1 MKFKDYF
8 LNKITEIL
16 GTFFVL
22 FLMLEFLYIIGNT
35 FSVVFMIGVV
45 IAILIMTKYLMDW
58 YRKKK
63 YFEIITERVK
73 DLKEPW
79 LIAELLPVS
88 YTIEDEIYQELLR
101 KVGSSA
107 IEEIH
112 KIEDEQKEYEDYI
125 EQWIHEVKTPITSIH
140 LMLENRISENPGLK
154 RDLNVELSRLEN
166 DVELALYY
174 ARSEQI
180 YRDYLIQKLNFRKVL
195 LKVVNKNRTVIMN
208 SSVAIDL
215 DCDEALYAYGDEK
228 WLVFM
233 LTQVLLNAIKYK
245 AEADAKVVMRA
256 KRDNKR
262 IVLNIIDNGKD
273 QNQDANRHQD
283 QREGTVAAVQ
293 ARILPFAEIH
303 LRDGHNLHLLRKAFL
318 VKPEALLE
326 KRQDIIR
333 TRFQIGSGLQQHECY
348 AGAGIPSTRLRQRTV
363 ELSHPLDTQ
372 QQVHIRD
379 NRPFD
384 IFHDPGDRN
393 ARRIAD
399 TDALPDRVL
408 FAEQLA
414 RVCLRNNGVI
424 DTVQKPLAVA
434 VQHLEGKDIEESGID
449 IPSRRYISS
458 HHKKSG
464 VPYSG
469 RSPSG
474 RLFRS
479 LDSVL
484 PANRPRERPS
494 PGNARNR
501 EQRSGRNSPAACRCS
516 VPVPRTPQS
525 ESRTSTRRTAR
536 RRLSSYIP
544 CSGSEI
550 SRKIL
555 YLTDYSLCLQF

>member
-1 MKFKDYF
+1 MMKFKDYF

-16 GTFFVL
+16 GTYFVL

-45 IAILIMTKYLMDW
+45 IVILIMTKYLMDW

-63 YFEIITERVK
+63 YFEMITERVK

-154 RDLNVELSRLEN
+154 KDLNVELSRLEN

-180 YRDYLIQKLNFRKVL
+180 YRDYLIQKLNVRKVL

-262 IVLNIIDNGKD
+262 IVLNIIDNGKGIKK
-273 QNQDANRHQD
+273 
-283 QREGTVAAVQ
+283 EELP
-293 ARILPFAEIH
+293 RIF
-303 LRDGHNLHLLRKAFL
+303 DKGF
-318 VKPEALLE
+318 
-326 KRQDIIR
+326 
-333 TRFQIGSGLQQHECY
+333 TGSNG
-348 AGAGIPSTRLRQRTV
+348 
-363 ELSHPLDTQ
+363 
-372 QQVHIRD
+372 RD
-379 NRPFD
+379 NEKSTGMGLYLV
-384 IFHDPGDRN
+384 HK
-393 ARRIAD
+393 
-399 TDALPDRVL
+399 LC
-408 FAEQLA
+408 E
-414 RVCLRNNGVI
+414 
-424 DTVQKPLAVA
+424 K
-434 VQHLEGKDIEESGID
+434 LEID
-449 IPSRRYISS
+449 I
-458 HHKKSG
+458 KA
-464 VPYSG
+464 
-469 RSPSG
+469 
-474 RLFRS
+474 
-479 LDSVL
+479 DSVYG
-484 PANRPRERPS
+484 EF
-494 PGNARNR
+494 
-501 EQRSGRNSPAACRCS
+501 
-516 VPVPRTPQS
+516 T
-525 ESRTSTRRTAR
+525 
-536 RRLSSYIP
+536 
-544 CSGSEI
+544 EI
-550 SRKIL
+550 SF
-555 YLTDYSLCLQF
+555 SLKNVC

>member
-1 MKFKDYF
+1 MVRMMKFKDYF

-22 FLMLEFLYIIGNT
+22 LLMLEFLYIIGNT

-262 IVLNIIDNGKD
+262 IVLNIIDNGKGIKK
-273 QNQDANRHQD
+273 
-283 QREGTVAAVQ
+283 EELP
-293 ARILPFAEIH
+293 RIF
-303 LRDGHNLHLLRKAFL
+303 DKGF
-318 VKPEALLE
+318 
-326 KRQDIIR
+326 
-333 TRFQIGSGLQQHECY
+333 TGSNG
-348 AGAGIPSTRLRQRTV
+348 
-363 ELSHPLDTQ
+363 
-372 QQVHIRD
+372 RD
-379 NRPFD
+379 NEKSTGMGLYLV
-384 IFHDPGDRN
+384 HK
-393 ARRIAD
+393 
-399 TDALPDRVL
+399 LC
-408 FAEQLA
+408 E
-414 RVCLRNNGVI
+414 
-424 DTVQKPLAVA
+424 K
-434 VQHLEGKDIEESGID
+434 LEID
-449 IPSRRYISS
+449 I
-458 HHKKSG
+458 KA
-464 VPYSG
+464 
-469 RSPSG
+469 
-474 RLFRS
+474 
-479 LDSVL
+479 DSVYG
-484 PANRPRERPS
+484 EF
-494 PGNARNR
+494 
-501 EQRSGRNSPAACRCS
+501 
-516 VPVPRTPQS
+516 T
-525 ESRTSTRRTAR
+525 
-536 RRLSSYIP
+536 
-544 CSGSEI
+544 EI
-550 SRKIL
+550 SF
-555 YLTDYSLCLQF
+555 SLKNVC

>member
-1 MKFKDYF
+1 MMKFKDYF

-35 FSVVFMIGVV
+35 FSVVFMIGMV
-45 IAILIMTKYLMDW
+45 IAVLIMTKYLMDW

-154 RDLNVELSRLEN
+154 KDLNVELSRLEN

-180 YRDYLIQKLNFRKVL
+180 YRDYLIQKLNVRKVL

-262 IVLNIIDNGKD
+262 IVLNIIDNGKGIKK
-273 QNQDANRHQD
+273 
-283 QREGTVAAVQ
+283 EELP
-293 ARILPFAEIH
+293 RIF
-303 LRDGHNLHLLRKAFL
+303 DKGF
-318 VKPEALLE
+318 
-326 KRQDIIR
+326 
-333 TRFQIGSGLQQHECY
+333 TGSNG
-348 AGAGIPSTRLRQRTV
+348 
-363 ELSHPLDTQ
+363 
-372 QQVHIRD
+372 RD
-379 NRPFD
+379 NEKSTGMGLYLV
-384 IFHDPGDRN
+384 HK
-393 ARRIAD
+393 
-399 TDALPDRVL
+399 LC
-408 FAEQLA
+408 E
-414 RVCLRNNGVI
+414 
-424 DTVQKPLAVA
+424 K
-434 VQHLEGKDIEESGID
+434 LEID
-449 IPSRRYISS
+449 I
-458 HHKKSG
+458 KA
-464 VPYSG
+464 
-469 RSPSG
+469 
-474 RLFRS
+474 
-479 LDSVL
+479 DSVYG
-484 PANRPRERPS
+484 EF
-494 PGNARNR
+494 
-501 EQRSGRNSPAACRCS
+501 
-516 VPVPRTPQS
+516 T
-525 ESRTSTRRTAR
+525 
-536 RRLSSYIP
+536 
-544 CSGSEI
+544 EI
-550 SRKIL
+550 SF
-555 YLTDYSLCLQF
+555 SLKNVC

>member
-16 GTFFVL
+16 GIYFVL

-35 FSVVFMIGVV
+35 FSVVFMIGMV

-88 YTIEDEIYQELLR
+88 YTIEDEIFQELLR

-180 YRDYLIQKLNFRKVL
+180 YRDYLIQKLNVRKVL

-262 IVLNIIDNGKD
+262 IVLNIIDNGKGIKK
-273 QNQDANRHQD
+273 
-283 QREGTVAAVQ
+283 EELP
-293 ARILPFAEIH
+293 RIF
-303 LRDGHNLHLLRKAFL
+303 DKGF
-318 VKPEALLE
+318 
-326 KRQDIIR
+326 
-333 TRFQIGSGLQQHECY
+333 TGSNG
-348 AGAGIPSTRLRQRTV
+348 
-363 ELSHPLDTQ
+363 
-372 QQVHIRD
+372 RD
-379 NRPFD
+379 NEKSTGMGLYLV
-384 IFHDPGDRN
+384 HK
-393 ARRIAD
+393 
-399 TDALPDRVL
+399 LC
-408 FAEQLA
+408 E
-414 RVCLRNNGVI
+414 
-424 DTVQKPLAVA
+424 K
-434 VQHLEGKDIEESGID
+434 LEIDIEA
-449 IPSRRYISS
+449 
-458 HHKKSG
+458 
-464 VPYSG
+464 
-469 RSPSG
+469 
-474 RLFRS
+474 
-479 LDSVL
+479 DSVYG
-484 PANRPRERPS
+484 EF
-494 PGNARNR
+494 
-501 EQRSGRNSPAACRCS
+501 
-516 VPVPRTPQS
+516 T
-525 ESRTSTRRTAR
+525 
-536 RRLSSYIP
+536 
-544 CSGSEI
+544 EI
-550 SRKIL
+550 SF
-555 YLTDYSLCLQF
+555 SLKNVC

>member
-1 MKFKDYF
+1 MMKFKDYF

-16 GTFFVL
+16 GIYFVL

-35 FSVVFMIGVV
+35 FSVVFMIGMV
-45 IAILIMTKYLMDW
+45 IAVLIMTKYLMDW

-63 YFEIITERVK
+63 YFEMITERVK

-154 RDLNVELSRLEN
+154 KDLNVELSRLEN

-180 YRDYLIQKLNFRKVL
+180 YRDYLIQKLNVRKVL

-262 IVLNIIDNGKD
+262 IVLNIIDNGKGIKK
-273 QNQDANRHQD
+273 
-283 QREGTVAAVQ
+283 EELP
-293 ARILPFAEIH
+293 RIF
-303 LRDGHNLHLLRKAFL
+303 DKGF
-318 VKPEALLE
+318 
-326 KRQDIIR
+326 
-333 TRFQIGSGLQQHECY
+333 TGSNG
-348 AGAGIPSTRLRQRTV
+348 
-363 ELSHPLDTQ
+363 
-372 QQVHIRD
+372 RD
-379 NRPFD
+379 NEKSTGMGLYLV
-384 IFHDPGDRN
+384 HK
-393 ARRIAD
+393 
-399 TDALPDRVL
+399 LC
-408 FAEQLA
+408 E
-414 RVCLRNNGVI
+414 
-424 DTVQKPLAVA
+424 K
-434 VQHLEGKDIEESGID
+434 LEID
-449 IPSRRYISS
+449 I
-458 HHKKSG
+458 KA
-464 VPYSG
+464 
-469 RSPSG
+469 
-474 RLFRS
+474 
-479 LDSVL
+479 DSVYG
-484 PANRPRERPS
+484 EF
-494 PGNARNR
+494 
-501 EQRSGRNSPAACRCS
+501 
-516 VPVPRTPQS
+516 T
-525 ESRTSTRRTAR
+525 
-536 RRLSSYIP
+536 
-544 CSGSEI
+544 EI
-550 SRKIL
+550 SF
-555 YLTDYSLCLQF
+555 SLKNVC

>member
-16 GTFFVL
+16 GTYFVL

-35 FSVVFMIGVV
+35 FSVVFMIGMV

-180 YRDYLIQKLNFRKVL
+180 YRDYLIQKLNVRKVL

-262 IVLNIIDNGKD
+262 IVLNIIDNGKGIKK
-273 QNQDANRHQD
+273 
-283 QREGTVAAVQ
+283 EELP
-293 ARILPFAEIH
+293 RIF
-303 LRDGHNLHLLRKAFL
+303 DKGF
-318 VKPEALLE
+318 
-326 KRQDIIR
+326 
-333 TRFQIGSGLQQHECY
+333 TGSNG
-348 AGAGIPSTRLRQRTV
+348 
-363 ELSHPLDTQ
+363 
-372 QQVHIRD
+372 RD
-379 NRPFD
+379 NEKSTGMGLYLV
-384 IFHDPGDRN
+384 HK
-393 ARRIAD
+393 
-399 TDALPDRVL
+399 LC
-408 FAEQLA
+408 E
-414 RVCLRNNGVI
+414 
-424 DTVQKPLAVA
+424 K
-434 VQHLEGKDIEESGID
+434 LEID
-449 IPSRRYISS
+449 I
-458 HHKKSG
+458 KA
-464 VPYSG
+464 
-469 RSPSG
+469 
-474 RLFRS
+474 
-479 LDSVL
+479 DSVYG
-484 PANRPRERPS
+484 EF
-494 PGNARNR
+494 
-501 EQRSGRNSPAACRCS
+501 
-516 VPVPRTPQS
+516 T
-525 ESRTSTRRTAR
+525 
-536 RRLSSYIP
+536 
-544 CSGSEI
+544 EI
-550 SRKIL
+550 SF
-555 YLTDYSLCLQF
+555 SLKNVC

>member
-1 MKFKDYF
+1 MMKFKDYF

-35 FSVVFMIGVV
+35 FSVVFMIGMV

-180 YRDYLIQKLNFRKVL
+180 YRDYLIQKLNVRKVL

-256 KRDNKR
+256 KRDNKK
-262 IVLNIIDNGKD
+262 IVLNIIDNGKGIKK
-273 QNQDANRHQD
+273 
-283 QREGTVAAVQ
+283 EELP
-293 ARILPFAEIH
+293 RIF
-303 LRDGHNLHLLRKAFL
+303 DKGF
-318 VKPEALLE
+318 
-326 KRQDIIR
+326 
-333 TRFQIGSGLQQHECY
+333 TGSNG
-348 AGAGIPSTRLRQRTV
+348 
-363 ELSHPLDTQ
+363 
-372 QQVHIRD
+372 RD
-379 NRPFD
+379 NEKSTGMGLYLV
-384 IFHDPGDRN
+384 HK
-393 ARRIAD
+393 
-399 TDALPDRVL
+399 LC
-408 FAEQLA
+408 E
-414 RVCLRNNGVI
+414 
-424 DTVQKPLAVA
+424 K
-434 VQHLEGKDIEESGID
+434 LEID
-449 IPSRRYISS
+449 I
-458 HHKKSG
+458 KA
-464 VPYSG
+464 
-469 RSPSG
+469 
-474 RLFRS
+474 
-479 LDSVL
+479 DSVYG
-484 PANRPRERPS
+484 EF
-494 PGNARNR
+494 
-501 EQRSGRNSPAACRCS
+501 
-516 VPVPRTPQS
+516 T
-525 ESRTSTRRTAR
+525 
-536 RRLSSYIP
+536 
-544 CSGSEI
+544 EI
-550 SRKIL
+550 SF
-555 YLTDYSLCLQF
+555 SLKNVC

>member
-1 MKFKDYF
+1 MMKFKDYF

-16 GTFFVL
+16 GTYFVL

-63 YFEIITERVK
+63 YFEMITERVK

-154 RDLNVELSRLEN
+154 KDLNVELSRLEN

-180 YRDYLIQKLNFRKVL
+180 YRDYLIQKLNVRKVL

-256 KRDNKR
+256 KRNNKK
-262 IVLNIIDNGKD
+262 IVLNIIDNGKGIKK
-273 QNQDANRHQD
+273 
-283 QREGTVAAVQ
+283 EELP
-293 ARILPFAEIH
+293 RIF
-303 LRDGHNLHLLRKAFL
+303 DKGF
-318 VKPEALLE
+318 
-326 KRQDIIR
+326 
-333 TRFQIGSGLQQHECY
+333 TGSNG
-348 AGAGIPSTRLRQRTV
+348 
-363 ELSHPLDTQ
+363 
-372 QQVHIRD
+372 RD
-379 NRPFD
+379 NEKSTGMGLYLV
-384 IFHDPGDRN
+384 HK
-393 ARRIAD
+393 
-399 TDALPDRVL
+399 LC
-408 FAEQLA
+408 E
-414 RVCLRNNGVI
+414 
-424 DTVQKPLAVA
+424 K
-434 VQHLEGKDIEESGID
+434 LEIDIEA
-449 IPSRRYISS
+449 
-458 HHKKSG
+458 
-464 VPYSG
+464 
-469 RSPSG
+469 
-474 RLFRS
+474 
-479 LDSVL
+479 DSVYG
-484 PANRPRERPS
+484 EF
-494 PGNARNR
+494 
-501 EQRSGRNSPAACRCS
+501 
-516 VPVPRTPQS
+516 T
-525 ESRTSTRRTAR
+525 
-536 RRLSSYIP
+536 
-544 CSGSEI
+544 EI
-550 SRKIL
+550 SF
-555 YLTDYSLCLQF
+555 SLKNVG

>member
-1 MKFKDYF
+1 MMKFKDYF

-16 GTFFVL
+16 GTYFVL

-112 KIEDEQKEYEDYI
+112 KIEDDQKEYEDYI

-180 YRDYLIQKLNFRKVL
+180 YRDYLIQKLNVRKVL

-262 IVLNIIDNGKD
+262 IVLNIIDNGKGIKK
-273 QNQDANRHQD
+273 
-283 QREGTVAAVQ
+283 EELP
-293 ARILPFAEIH
+293 RIF
-303 LRDGHNLHLLRKAFL
+303 DKGF
-318 VKPEALLE
+318 
-326 KRQDIIR
+326 
-333 TRFQIGSGLQQHECY
+333 TGSNG
-348 AGAGIPSTRLRQRTV
+348 
-363 ELSHPLDTQ
+363 
-372 QQVHIRD
+372 RD
-379 NRPFD
+379 NEKSTGMGLYLV
-384 IFHDPGDRN
+384 HK
-393 ARRIAD
+393 
-399 TDALPDRVL
+399 LC
-408 FAEQLA
+408 E
-414 RVCLRNNGVI
+414 
-424 DTVQKPLAVA
+424 K
-434 VQHLEGKDIEESGID
+434 LEIDIEA
-449 IPSRRYISS
+449 
-458 HHKKSG
+458 
-464 VPYSG
+464 
-469 RSPSG
+469 
-474 RLFRS
+474 
-479 LDSVL
+479 DSVYG
-484 PANRPRERPS
+484 EF
-494 PGNARNR
+494 
-501 EQRSGRNSPAACRCS
+501 
-516 VPVPRTPQS
+516 T
-525 ESRTSTRRTAR
+525 
-536 RRLSSYIP
+536 
-544 CSGSEI
+544 EI
-550 SRKIL
+550 SF
-555 YLTDYSLCLQF
+555 SLKNVG

>member
-1 MKFKDYF
+1 MMKFKDYF

-45 IAILIMTKYLMDW
+45 IAILIITKYLMDW

-63 YFEIITERVK
+63 YFKIITERVK

-180 YRDYLIQKLNFRKVL
+180 YRDYLIQKLNVRKVL

-262 IVLNIIDNGKD
+262 IVLNIIDNGKGIKK
-273 QNQDANRHQD
+273 
-283 QREGTVAAVQ
+283 EELP
-293 ARILPFAEIH
+293 RIF
-303 LRDGHNLHLLRKAFL
+303 DKGF
-318 VKPEALLE
+318 
-326 KRQDIIR
+326 
-333 TRFQIGSGLQQHECY
+333 TGSNG
-348 AGAGIPSTRLRQRTV
+348 
-363 ELSHPLDTQ
+363 
-372 QQVHIRD
+372 RD
-379 NRPFD
+379 NEKSTGMGLYLV
-384 IFHDPGDRN
+384 HK
-393 ARRIAD
+393 
-399 TDALPDRVL
+399 LC
-408 FAEQLA
+408 E
-414 RVCLRNNGVI
+414 
-424 DTVQKPLAVA
+424 K
-434 VQHLEGKDIEESGID
+434 LEIDIEA
-449 IPSRRYISS
+449 
-458 HHKKSG
+458 
-464 VPYSG
+464 
-469 RSPSG
+469 
-474 RLFRS
+474 
-479 LDSVL
+479 DSVYG
-484 PANRPRERPS
+484 EF
-494 PGNARNR
+494 
-501 EQRSGRNSPAACRCS
+501 
-516 VPVPRTPQS
+516 T
-525 ESRTSTRRTAR
+525 
-536 RRLSSYIP
+536 
-544 CSGSEI
+544 EI
-550 SRKIL
+550 SF
-555 YLTDYSLCLQF
+555 SLKNVG

>member
-16 GTFFVL
+16 GTYFVF

-45 IAILIMTKYLMDW
+45 IAVLIMTKYLMDW

-180 YRDYLIQKLNFRKVL
+180 YRDYLIQKLNVRKVL

-262 IVLNIIDNGKD
+262 IVLNIIDNGKGIKK
-273 QNQDANRHQD
+273 
-283 QREGTVAAVQ
+283 EELP
-293 ARILPFAEIH
+293 RIF
-303 LRDGHNLHLLRKAFL
+303 DKGF
-318 VKPEALLE
+318 
-326 KRQDIIR
+326 
-333 TRFQIGSGLQQHECY
+333 TGSNG
-348 AGAGIPSTRLRQRTV
+348 
-363 ELSHPLDTQ
+363 
-372 QQVHIRD
+372 RD
-379 NRPFD
+379 NEKSTGMGLYLV
-384 IFHDPGDRN
+384 HK
-393 ARRIAD
+393 
-399 TDALPDRVL
+399 LC
-408 FAEQLA
+408 E
-414 RVCLRNNGVI
+414 
-424 DTVQKPLAVA
+424 K
-434 VQHLEGKDIEESGID
+434 LEIDIEA
-449 IPSRRYISS
+449 
-458 HHKKSG
+458 
-464 VPYSG
+464 
-469 RSPSG
+469 
-474 RLFRS
+474 
-479 LDSVL
+479 DSVYG
-484 PANRPRERPS
+484 EF
-494 PGNARNR
+494 
-501 EQRSGRNSPAACRCS
+501 
-516 VPVPRTPQS
+516 T
-525 ESRTSTRRTAR
+525 
-536 RRLSSYIP
+536 
-544 CSGSEI
+544 EI
-550 SRKIL
+550 SF
-555 YLTDYSLCLQF
+555 SLKNVG

>member
-16 GTFFVL
+16 GIYFVL

-35 FSVVFMIGVV
+35 FSVVFMIGMV
-45 IAILIMTKYLMDW
+45 IAVLIMTKYLMDW

-63 YFEIITERVK
+63 YFEMITERVK

-180 YRDYLIQKLNFRKVL
+180 YRDYLIQKLNVRKVL

-262 IVLNIIDNGKD
+262 IVLNIIDNGKGIKK
-273 QNQDANRHQD
+273 
-283 QREGTVAAVQ
+283 EELP
-293 ARILPFAEIH
+293 RIF
-303 LRDGHNLHLLRKAFL
+303 DKGF
-318 VKPEALLE
+318 
-326 KRQDIIR
+326 
-333 TRFQIGSGLQQHECY
+333 TGSNG
-348 AGAGIPSTRLRQRTV
+348 
-363 ELSHPLDTQ
+363 
-372 QQVHIRD
+372 RD
-379 NRPFD
+379 NEKSTGMGLYLV
-384 IFHDPGDRN
+384 HK
-393 ARRIAD
+393 
-399 TDALPDRVL
+399 LC
-408 FAEQLA
+408 E
-414 RVCLRNNGVI
+414 
-424 DTVQKPLAVA
+424 K
-434 VQHLEGKDIEESGID
+434 LEIDIEA
-449 IPSRRYISS
+449 
-458 HHKKSG
+458 
-464 VPYSG
+464 
-469 RSPSG
+469 
-474 RLFRS
+474 
-479 LDSVL
+479 DSVYG
-484 PANRPRERPS
+484 EF
-494 PGNARNR
+494 
-501 EQRSGRNSPAACRCS
+501 
-516 VPVPRTPQS
+516 T
-525 ESRTSTRRTAR
+525 
-536 RRLSSYIP
+536 
-544 CSGSEI
+544 EI
-550 SRKIL
+550 SF
-555 YLTDYSLCLQF
+555 SLKNVC

>member
-1 MKFKDYF
+1 MMKFKDYF

-16 GTFFVL
+16 GTYFVL

-180 YRDYLIQKLNFRKVL
+180 YRDYLIQKLNVRKVL

-262 IVLNIIDNGKD
+262 IVLNIIDNGKGIKK
-273 QNQDANRHQD
+273 
-283 QREGTVAAVQ
+283 EELP
-293 ARILPFAEIH
+293 RIF
-303 LRDGHNLHLLRKAFL
+303 DKGF
-318 VKPEALLE
+318 
-326 KRQDIIR
+326 
-333 TRFQIGSGLQQHECY
+333 TGSNG
-348 AGAGIPSTRLRQRTV
+348 
-363 ELSHPLDTQ
+363 
-372 QQVHIRD
+372 RD
-379 NRPFD
+379 NEKSTGMGLYLV
-384 IFHDPGDRN
+384 HK
-393 ARRIAD
+393 
-399 TDALPDRVL
+399 LC
-408 FAEQLA
+408 E
-414 RVCLRNNGVI
+414 
-424 DTVQKPLAVA
+424 K
-434 VQHLEGKDIEESGID
+434 LEIDIEA
-449 IPSRRYISS
+449 
-458 HHKKSG
+458 
-464 VPYSG
+464 
-469 RSPSG
+469 
-474 RLFRS
+474 
-479 LDSVL
+479 DSVYG
-484 PANRPRERPS
+484 EF
-494 PGNARNR
+494 
-501 EQRSGRNSPAACRCS
+501 
-516 VPVPRTPQS
+516 T
-525 ESRTSTRRTAR
+525 
-536 RRLSSYIP
+536 
-544 CSGSEI
+544 EI
-550 SRKIL
+550 SF
-555 YLTDYSLCLQF
+555 SLKNVC

>member
-166 DVELALYY
+166 DVELVLYY

-262 IVLNIIDNGKD
+262 IVLNIIDNGKGIKK
-273 QNQDANRHQD
+273 
-283 QREGTVAAVQ
+283 EELP
-293 ARILPFAEIH
+293 RIF
-303 LRDGHNLHLLRKAFL
+303 DKGF
-318 VKPEALLE
+318 
-326 KRQDIIR
+326 
-333 TRFQIGSGLQQHECY
+333 TGSNG
-348 AGAGIPSTRLRQRTV
+348 
-363 ELSHPLDTQ
+363 
-372 QQVHIRD
+372 RD
-379 NRPFD
+379 NEKSTGMGLYLV
-384 IFHDPGDRN
+384 HK
-393 ARRIAD
+393 
-399 TDALPDRVL
+399 LC
-408 FAEQLA
+408 E
-414 RVCLRNNGVI
+414 
-424 DTVQKPLAVA
+424 K
-434 VQHLEGKDIEESGID
+434 LEID
-449 IPSRRYISS
+449 I
-458 HHKKSG
+458 KA
-464 VPYSG
+464 
-469 RSPSG
+469 
-474 RLFRS
+474 
-479 LDSVL
+479 DSVYG
-484 PANRPRERPS
+484 EF
-494 PGNARNR
+494 
-501 EQRSGRNSPAACRCS
+501 
-516 VPVPRTPQS
+516 T
-525 ESRTSTRRTAR
+525 
-536 RRLSSYIP
+536 
-544 CSGSEI
+544 EI
-550 SRKIL
+550 SF
-555 YLTDYSLCLQF
+555 SLKNVC

>member
-1 MKFKDYF
+1 MMKFKDYF

-16 GTFFVL
+16 GTYFVL

-35 FSVVFMIGVV
+35 FSVVFMIGMV
-45 IAILIMTKYLMDW
+45 IAVLIMTKYLMDW

-140 LMLENRISENPGLK
+140 LMLENRISENPGVK

-180 YRDYLIQKLNFRKVL
+180 YRDYLIQKLNVRKVL

-256 KRDNKR
+256 KRDNKK
-262 IVLNIIDNGKD
+262 IVLNIIDNGKGIKK
-273 QNQDANRHQD
+273 
-283 QREGTVAAVQ
+283 EELP
-293 ARILPFAEIH
+293 RIF
-303 LRDGHNLHLLRKAFL
+303 DKGF
-318 VKPEALLE
+318 
-326 KRQDIIR
+326 
-333 TRFQIGSGLQQHECY
+333 TGSNG
-348 AGAGIPSTRLRQRTV
+348 
-363 ELSHPLDTQ
+363 
-372 QQVHIRD
+372 RD
-379 NRPFD
+379 NEKSTGMGLYLV
-384 IFHDPGDRN
+384 HK
-393 ARRIAD
+393 
-399 TDALPDRVL
+399 LC
-408 FAEQLA
+408 E
-414 RVCLRNNGVI
+414 
-424 DTVQKPLAVA
+424 K
-434 VQHLEGKDIEESGID
+434 LEIDIEA
-449 IPSRRYISS
+449 
-458 HHKKSG
+458 
-464 VPYSG
+464 
-469 RSPSG
+469 
-474 RLFRS
+474 
-479 LDSVL
+479 DSVYG
-484 PANRPRERPS
+484 EF
-494 PGNARNR
+494 
-501 EQRSGRNSPAACRCS
+501 
-516 VPVPRTPQS
+516 T
-525 ESRTSTRRTAR
+525 
-536 RRLSSYIP
+536 
-544 CSGSEI
+544 EI
-550 SRKIL
+550 SF
-555 YLTDYSLCLQF
+555 SLKNVC

>member
-1 MKFKDYF
+1 MVRMMKFKDYF

-16 GTFFVL
+16 GTYFVL

-154 RDLNVELSRLEN
+154 KDLNVELSRLEN

-180 YRDYLIQKLNFRKVL
+180 YRDYLIQKLNVRKVL

-262 IVLNIIDNGKD
+262 IVLNIIDNGKGIKK
-273 QNQDANRHQD
+273 
-283 QREGTVAAVQ
+283 EELP
-293 ARILPFAEIH
+293 RIF
-303 LRDGHNLHLLRKAFL
+303 DKGF
-318 VKPEALLE
+318 
-326 KRQDIIR
+326 
-333 TRFQIGSGLQQHECY
+333 TGSNG
-348 AGAGIPSTRLRQRTV
+348 
-363 ELSHPLDTQ
+363 
-372 QQVHIRD
+372 RD
-379 NRPFD
+379 NEKSTGMGLYLV
-384 IFHDPGDRN
+384 HK
-393 ARRIAD
+393 
-399 TDALPDRVL
+399 LC
-408 FAEQLA
+408 E
-414 RVCLRNNGVI
+414 
-424 DTVQKPLAVA
+424 K
-434 VQHLEGKDIEESGID
+434 LEID
-449 IPSRRYISS
+449 I
-458 HHKKSG
+458 KA
-464 VPYSG
+464 
-469 RSPSG
+469 
-474 RLFRS
+474 
-479 LDSVL
+479 DSVYG
-484 PANRPRERPS
+484 EF
-494 PGNARNR
+494 
-501 EQRSGRNSPAACRCS
+501 
-516 VPVPRTPQS
+516 T
-525 ESRTSTRRTAR
+525 
-536 RRLSSYIP
+536 
-544 CSGSEI
+544 EI
-550 SRKIL
+550 SF
-555 YLTDYSLCLQF
+555 SLKNVC

>member
-16 GTFFVL
+16 GTYFVL

-35 FSVVFMIGVV
+35 FSVVFMIGMV

-154 RDLNVELSRLEN
+154 KDLDVELSRLEN

-180 YRDYLIQKLNFRKVL
+180 YRDYLIQKLNVRKVL

-262 IVLNIIDNGKD
+262 IVLNIIDNGKGIKK
-273 QNQDANRHQD
+273 
-283 QREGTVAAVQ
+283 EELP
-293 ARILPFAEIH
+293 RIF
-303 LRDGHNLHLLRKAFL
+303 DKGF
-318 VKPEALLE
+318 
-326 KRQDIIR
+326 
-333 TRFQIGSGLQQHECY
+333 TGSNG
-348 AGAGIPSTRLRQRTV
+348 
-363 ELSHPLDTQ
+363 
-372 QQVHIRD
+372 RD
-379 NRPFD
+379 NEKSTGMGLYLV
-384 IFHDPGDRN
+384 HK
-393 ARRIAD
+393 
-399 TDALPDRVL
+399 LC
-408 FAEQLA
+408 E
-414 RVCLRNNGVI
+414 
-424 DTVQKPLAVA
+424 K
-434 VQHLEGKDIEESGID
+434 LEIDIEA
-449 IPSRRYISS
+449 
-458 HHKKSG
+458 
-464 VPYSG
+464 
-469 RSPSG
+469 
-474 RLFRS
+474 
-479 LDSVL
+479 DSVYG
-484 PANRPRERPS
+484 EF
-494 PGNARNR
+494 
-501 EQRSGRNSPAACRCS
+501 
-516 VPVPRTPQS
+516 T
-525 ESRTSTRRTAR
+525 
-536 RRLSSYIP
+536 
-544 CSGSEI
+544 EI
-550 SRKIL
+550 SF
-555 YLTDYSLCLQF
+555 SLKNVG

>member
-8 LNKITEIL
+8 LNKITEIM

-35 FSVVFMIGVV
+35 FSVVFMIGMV

-154 RDLNVELSRLEN
+154 KDLNVELSRLEN

-180 YRDYLIQKLNFRKVL
+180 YRDYLIQKLNVRKVL

-256 KRDNKR
+256 KRDNKK
-262 IVLNIIDNGKD
+262 IVLNIIDNGKGIKK
-273 QNQDANRHQD
+273 
-283 QREGTVAAVQ
+283 EELP
-293 ARILPFAEIH
+293 RIF
-303 LRDGHNLHLLRKAFL
+303 DKGF
-318 VKPEALLE
+318 
-326 KRQDIIR
+326 
-333 TRFQIGSGLQQHECY
+333 TGSNG
-348 AGAGIPSTRLRQRTV
+348 
-363 ELSHPLDTQ
+363 
-372 QQVHIRD
+372 RD
-379 NRPFD
+379 NEKSTGMGLYLV
-384 IFHDPGDRN
+384 HK
-393 ARRIAD
+393 
-399 TDALPDRVL
+399 LC
-408 FAEQLA
+408 E
-414 RVCLRNNGVI
+414 
-424 DTVQKPLAVA
+424 K
-434 VQHLEGKDIEESGID
+434 LEID
-449 IPSRRYISS
+449 I
-458 HHKKSG
+458 KA
-464 VPYSG
+464 
-469 RSPSG
+469 
-474 RLFRS
+474 
-479 LDSVL
+479 DSVYG
-484 PANRPRERPS
+484 EF
-494 PGNARNR
+494 
-501 EQRSGRNSPAACRCS
+501 
-516 VPVPRTPQS
+516 T
-525 ESRTSTRRTAR
+525 
-536 RRLSSYIP
+536 
-544 CSGSEI
+544 EI
-550 SRKIL
+550 SF
-555 YLTDYSLCLQF
+555 SLKNVC

>member
-16 GTFFVL
+16 GTYFVL

-63 YFEIITERVK
+63 YFEMITERVK

-154 RDLNVELSRLEN
+154 KDLNVELSRLEN

-180 YRDYLIQKLNFRKVL
+180 YRDYLIQKLNVRKVL

-256 KRDNKR
+256 KRNNKK
-262 IVLNIIDNGKD
+262 IVLNIIDNGKGIKK
-273 QNQDANRHQD
+273 
-283 QREGTVAAVQ
+283 EELP
-293 ARILPFAEIH
+293 RIF
-303 LRDGHNLHLLRKAFL
+303 DKGF
-318 VKPEALLE
+318 
-326 KRQDIIR
+326 
-333 TRFQIGSGLQQHECY
+333 TGSNG
-348 AGAGIPSTRLRQRTV
+348 
-363 ELSHPLDTQ
+363 
-372 QQVHIRD
+372 RD
-379 NRPFD
+379 NEKSTGMGLYLV
-384 IFHDPGDRN
+384 HK
-393 ARRIAD
+393 
-399 TDALPDRVL
+399 LC
-408 FAEQLA
+408 E
-414 RVCLRNNGVI
+414 
-424 DTVQKPLAVA
+424 K
-434 VQHLEGKDIEESGID
+434 LEIDIEA
-449 IPSRRYISS
+449 
-458 HHKKSG
+458 
-464 VPYSG
+464 
-469 RSPSG
+469 
-474 RLFRS
+474 
-479 LDSVL
+479 DSVYG
-484 PANRPRERPS
+484 EF
-494 PGNARNR
+494 
-501 EQRSGRNSPAACRCS
+501 
-516 VPVPRTPQS
+516 T
-525 ESRTSTRRTAR
+525 
-536 RRLSSYIP
+536 
-544 CSGSEI
+544 EI
-550 SRKIL
+550 SF
-555 YLTDYSLCLQF
+555 SLKNVC

>member
-1 MKFKDYF
+1 MMKFKDYF

-35 FSVVFMIGVV
+35 FSVVFMIGMA

-154 RDLNVELSRLEN
+154 KDLNVELSRLEN

-180 YRDYLIQKLNFRKVL
+180 YRDYLIQKLNVRKVL

-262 IVLNIIDNGKD
+262 IVLNIIDNGKGIKK
-273 QNQDANRHQD
+273 
-283 QREGTVAAVQ
+283 EELP
-293 ARILPFAEIH
+293 RIF
-303 LRDGHNLHLLRKAFL
+303 DKGF
-318 VKPEALLE
+318 
-326 KRQDIIR
+326 
-333 TRFQIGSGLQQHECY
+333 TGSNG
-348 AGAGIPSTRLRQRTV
+348 
-363 ELSHPLDTQ
+363 
-372 QQVHIRD
+372 RD
-379 NRPFD
+379 NEKSTGMGLYLV
-384 IFHDPGDRN
+384 HK
-393 ARRIAD
+393 
-399 TDALPDRVL
+399 LC
-408 FAEQLA
+408 E
-414 RVCLRNNGVI
+414 
-424 DTVQKPLAVA
+424 K
-434 VQHLEGKDIEESGID
+434 LEIDIEA
-449 IPSRRYISS
+449 
-458 HHKKSG
+458 
-464 VPYSG
+464 
-469 RSPSG
+469 
-474 RLFRS
+474 
-479 LDSVL
+479 DSVYG
-484 PANRPRERPS
+484 EF
-494 PGNARNR
+494 
-501 EQRSGRNSPAACRCS
+501 
-516 VPVPRTPQS
+516 T
-525 ESRTSTRRTAR
+525 
-536 RRLSSYIP
+536 
-544 CSGSEI
+544 EI
-550 SRKIL
+550 SF
-555 YLTDYSLCLQF
+555 SLKNVC

>member
-1 MKFKDYF
+1 MMKFKDYF

-35 FSVVFMIGVV
+35 FSVVFMIGMV
-45 IAILIMTKYLMDW
+45 IAVLIMTKYLMDW

-180 YRDYLIQKLNFRKVL
+180 YRDYLIQKLNVRKVL

-256 KRDNKR
+256 KRDNKK
-262 IVLNIIDNGKD
+262 IVLNIIDNGKGIKK
-273 QNQDANRHQD
+273 
-283 QREGTVAAVQ
+283 EELP
-293 ARILPFAEIH
+293 RIF
-303 LRDGHNLHLLRKAFL
+303 DKGF
-318 VKPEALLE
+318 
-326 KRQDIIR
+326 
-333 TRFQIGSGLQQHECY
+333 TGSNG
-348 AGAGIPSTRLRQRTV
+348 
-363 ELSHPLDTQ
+363 
-372 QQVHIRD
+372 RD
-379 NRPFD
+379 NEKSTGMGLYLV
-384 IFHDPGDRN
+384 HK
-393 ARRIAD
+393 
-399 TDALPDRVL
+399 LC
-408 FAEQLA
+408 E
-414 RVCLRNNGVI
+414 
-424 DTVQKPLAVA
+424 K
-434 VQHLEGKDIEESGID
+434 LEIDIEA
-449 IPSRRYISS
+449 
-458 HHKKSG
+458 
-464 VPYSG
+464 
-469 RSPSG
+469 
-474 RLFRS
+474 
-479 LDSVL
+479 DSVYG
-484 PANRPRERPS
+484 EF
-494 PGNARNR
+494 
-501 EQRSGRNSPAACRCS
+501 
-516 VPVPRTPQS
+516 T
-525 ESRTSTRRTAR
+525 
-536 RRLSSYIP
+536 
-544 CSGSEI
+544 EI
-550 SRKIL
+550 SF
-555 YLTDYSLCLQF
+555 SLKNVC

>member
-1 MKFKDYF
+1 MMKFKDYF

-180 YRDYLIQKLNFRKVL
+180 YRDYLIQKLNVRKVL

-262 IVLNIIDNGKD
+262 IVLNIIDNGKGIKK
-273 QNQDANRHQD
+273 
-283 QREGTVAAVQ
+283 EELP
-293 ARILPFAEIH
+293 RIF
-303 LRDGHNLHLLRKAFL
+303 DKGF
-318 VKPEALLE
+318 
-326 KRQDIIR
+326 
-333 TRFQIGSGLQQHECY
+333 TGSNG
-348 AGAGIPSTRLRQRTV
+348 
-363 ELSHPLDTQ
+363 
-372 QQVHIRD
+372 RD
-379 NRPFD
+379 NEKSTGMGLYLV
-384 IFHDPGDRN
+384 HK
-393 ARRIAD
+393 
-399 TDALPDRVL
+399 LC
-408 FAEQLA
+408 E
-414 RVCLRNNGVI
+414 
-424 DTVQKPLAVA
+424 K
-434 VQHLEGKDIEESGID
+434 LEIDIEA
-449 IPSRRYISS
+449 
-458 HHKKSG
+458 
-464 VPYSG
+464 
-469 RSPSG
+469 
-474 RLFRS
+474 
-479 LDSVL
+479 DSVYG
-484 PANRPRERPS
+484 EF
-494 PGNARNR
+494 
-501 EQRSGRNSPAACRCS
+501 
-516 VPVPRTPQS
+516 T
-525 ESRTSTRRTAR
+525 
-536 RRLSSYIP
+536 
-544 CSGSEI
+544 EI
-550 SRKIL
+550 SF
-555 YLTDYSLCLQF
+555 SLKNVC

>member
-1 MKFKDYF
+1 MMKFKDYF

-16 GTFFVL
+16 GTYFVL

-35 FSVVFMIGVV
+35 FSVVFMIGMV

-63 YFEIITERVK
+63 YFEMITERVK

-180 YRDYLIQKLNFRKVL
+180 YRDYLIQKLNVRKVL

-262 IVLNIIDNGKD
+262 IVLNIIDNGKGIKK
-273 QNQDANRHQD
+273 
-283 QREGTVAAVQ
+283 EELP
-293 ARILPFAEIH
+293 RIF
-303 LRDGHNLHLLRKAFL
+303 DKGF
-318 VKPEALLE
+318 
-326 KRQDIIR
+326 
-333 TRFQIGSGLQQHECY
+333 TGSNG
-348 AGAGIPSTRLRQRTV
+348 
-363 ELSHPLDTQ
+363 
-372 QQVHIRD
+372 RD
-379 NRPFD
+379 NEKSTGMGLYLV
-384 IFHDPGDRN
+384 HK
-393 ARRIAD
+393 
-399 TDALPDRVL
+399 LC
-408 FAEQLA
+408 E
-414 RVCLRNNGVI
+414 
-424 DTVQKPLAVA
+424 K
-434 VQHLEGKDIEESGID
+434 LEIDIEA
-449 IPSRRYISS
+449 
-458 HHKKSG
+458 
-464 VPYSG
+464 
-469 RSPSG
+469 
-474 RLFRS
+474 
-479 LDSVL
+479 DSVYG
-484 PANRPRERPS
+484 EF
-494 PGNARNR
+494 
-501 EQRSGRNSPAACRCS
+501 
-516 VPVPRTPQS
+516 T
-525 ESRTSTRRTAR
+525 
-536 RRLSSYIP
+536 
-544 CSGSEI
+544 EI
-550 SRKIL
+550 SF
-555 YLTDYSLCLQF
+555 SLKNVC

>member
-1 MKFKDYF
+1 MMKFKDYF

-16 GTFFVL
+16 GTYFVL

-35 FSVVFMIGVV
+35 FSVVFMIGMV

-180 YRDYLIQKLNFRKVL
+180 YRDYLIQKLNVRKVL

-262 IVLNIIDNGKD
+262 IVLNIIDNGKGIKK
-273 QNQDANRHQD
+273 
-283 QREGTVAAVQ
+283 EELP
-293 ARILPFAEIH
+293 RIF
-303 LRDGHNLHLLRKAFL
+303 DKGF
-318 VKPEALLE
+318 
-326 KRQDIIR
+326 
-333 TRFQIGSGLQQHECY
+333 TGSNG
-348 AGAGIPSTRLRQRTV
+348 
-363 ELSHPLDTQ
+363 
-372 QQVHIRD
+372 RD
-379 NRPFD
+379 NEKSTGMGLYLV
-384 IFHDPGDRN
+384 HK
-393 ARRIAD
+393 
-399 TDALPDRVL
+399 LC
-408 FAEQLA
+408 E
-414 RVCLRNNGVI
+414 
-424 DTVQKPLAVA
+424 K
-434 VQHLEGKDIEESGID
+434 LEID
-449 IPSRRYISS
+449 I
-458 HHKKSG
+458 KA
-464 VPYSG
+464 
-469 RSPSG
+469 
-474 RLFRS
+474 
-479 LDSVL
+479 DSVYG
-484 PANRPRERPS
+484 EF
-494 PGNARNR
+494 
-501 EQRSGRNSPAACRCS
+501 
-516 VPVPRTPQS
+516 T
-525 ESRTSTRRTAR
+525 
-536 RRLSSYIP
+536 
-544 CSGSEI
+544 EI
-550 SRKIL
+550 SF
-555 YLTDYSLCLQF
+555 SLKNVC

>member
-1 MKFKDYF
+1 MVRMMKFKDYF

-35 FSVVFMIGVV
+35 FSVVFMIGMV

-154 RDLNVELSRLEN
+154 KDLNVELSRLEN

-180 YRDYLIQKLNFRKVL
+180 YRDYLIQKLNVRKVL

-262 IVLNIIDNGKD
+262 IVLNIIDNGKGIKK
-273 QNQDANRHQD
+273 
-283 QREGTVAAVQ
+283 EELP
-293 ARILPFAEIH
+293 RIF
-303 LRDGHNLHLLRKAFL
+303 DKGF
-318 VKPEALLE
+318 
-326 KRQDIIR
+326 
-333 TRFQIGSGLQQHECY
+333 TGSNG
-348 AGAGIPSTRLRQRTV
+348 
-363 ELSHPLDTQ
+363 
-372 QQVHIRD
+372 RD
-379 NRPFD
+379 NEKSTGMGLYLV
-384 IFHDPGDRN
+384 HK
-393 ARRIAD
+393 
-399 TDALPDRVL
+399 LC
-408 FAEQLA
+408 E
-414 RVCLRNNGVI
+414 
-424 DTVQKPLAVA
+424 K
-434 VQHLEGKDIEESGID
+434 LEID
-449 IPSRRYISS
+449 I
-458 HHKKSG
+458 KA
-464 VPYSG
+464 
-469 RSPSG
+469 
-474 RLFRS
+474 
-479 LDSVL
+479 DSVYG
-484 PANRPRERPS
+484 EF
-494 PGNARNR
+494 
-501 EQRSGRNSPAACRCS
+501 
-516 VPVPRTPQS
+516 T
-525 ESRTSTRRTAR
+525 
-536 RRLSSYIP
+536 
-544 CSGSEI
+544 EI
-550 SRKIL
+550 SF
-555 YLTDYSLCLQF
+555 SLKNVC

>member
-1 MKFKDYF
+1 MVRMMKFKDYF

-16 GTFFVL
+16 GTYFVL

-35 FSVVFMIGVV
+35 FSVVFMIGMV
-45 IAILIMTKYLMDW
+45 IAVLIMTKYLMDW

-180 YRDYLIQKLNFRKVL
+180 YRDYLIQKLNVRKVL

-262 IVLNIIDNGKD
+262 IVLNIIDNGKGIKK
-273 QNQDANRHQD
+273 
-283 QREGTVAAVQ
+283 EELP
-293 ARILPFAEIH
+293 RIF
-303 LRDGHNLHLLRKAFL
+303 DKGF
-318 VKPEALLE
+318 
-326 KRQDIIR
+326 
-333 TRFQIGSGLQQHECY
+333 TGSNG
-348 AGAGIPSTRLRQRTV
+348 
-363 ELSHPLDTQ
+363 
-372 QQVHIRD
+372 RD
-379 NRPFD
+379 NEKSTGMGLYLV
-384 IFHDPGDRN
+384 HK
-393 ARRIAD
+393 
-399 TDALPDRVL
+399 LC
-408 FAEQLA
+408 E
-414 RVCLRNNGVI
+414 
-424 DTVQKPLAVA
+424 K
-434 VQHLEGKDIEESGID
+434 LEID
-449 IPSRRYISS
+449 I
-458 HHKKSG
+458 KA
-464 VPYSG
+464 
-469 RSPSG
+469 
-474 RLFRS
+474 
-479 LDSVL
+479 DSVYG
-484 PANRPRERPS
+484 EF
-494 PGNARNR
+494 
-501 EQRSGRNSPAACRCS
+501 
-516 VPVPRTPQS
+516 T
-525 ESRTSTRRTAR
+525 
-536 RRLSSYIP
+536 
-544 CSGSEI
+544 EI
-550 SRKIL
+550 SF
-555 YLTDYSLCLQF
+555 SLKNVG

>member
-1 MKFKDYF
+1 MMKFKDYF

-16 GTFFVL
+16 GTYFVL

-35 FSVVFMIGVV
+35 FSVVFMIGMV
-45 IAILIMTKYLMDW
+45 IAVLIMTKYLMDW

-88 YTIEDEIYQELLR
+88 YTIEDEIYQELLK

-180 YRDYLIQKLNFRKVL
+180 YRDYLIQKLNVRKVL

-262 IVLNIIDNGKD
+262 IVLNIIDNGKGIKK
-273 QNQDANRHQD
+273 
-283 QREGTVAAVQ
+283 EELP
-293 ARILPFAEIH
+293 RIF
-303 LRDGHNLHLLRKAFL
+303 DKGF
-318 VKPEALLE
+318 
-326 KRQDIIR
+326 
-333 TRFQIGSGLQQHECY
+333 TGSNG
-348 AGAGIPSTRLRQRTV
+348 
-363 ELSHPLDTQ
+363 
-372 QQVHIRD
+372 RD
-379 NRPFD
+379 NEKSTGMGLYLV
-384 IFHDPGDRN
+384 HK
-393 ARRIAD
+393 
-399 TDALPDRVL
+399 LC
-408 FAEQLA
+408 E
-414 RVCLRNNGVI
+414 
-424 DTVQKPLAVA
+424 K
-434 VQHLEGKDIEESGID
+434 LEIDIEA
-449 IPSRRYISS
+449 
-458 HHKKSG
+458 
-464 VPYSG
+464 
-469 RSPSG
+469 
-474 RLFRS
+474 
-479 LDSVL
+479 DSVYG
-484 PANRPRERPS
+484 EF
-494 PGNARNR
+494 
-501 EQRSGRNSPAACRCS
+501 
-516 VPVPRTPQS
+516 T
-525 ESRTSTRRTAR
+525 
-536 RRLSSYIP
+536 
-544 CSGSEI
+544 EI
-550 SRKIL
+550 SF
-555 YLTDYSLCLQF
+555 SLKNVC